1 MESQDD
7 NYKINITNY
16 IITCEQNGEEKPGDF
31 VCEEECG
38 CEHADKSTTGTFQLK
53 INIEI
58 LKFVIIMFRLN
69 LVKIA
74 ISLRK
79 KCGNFLDFFSSRDT
93 HQKNMI

>member
-53 INIEI
+53 I
-58 LKFVIIMFRLN
+58 K
-69 LVKIA
+69 
-74 ISLRK
+74 
-79 KCGNFLDFFSSRDT
+79 
-93 HQKNMI
+93 